1 MLGRLAPRRLPLA
14 QREAALAVVAAVH
27 ARCDRAATLDGDPLR
42 TAHRHPPGEDRE
54 VAAMLGALLA
64 FGNVK
69 AILAKLDALLHRL
82 DDAPGR
88 VARTSSRAE
97 LTARLRG
104 WRHRTFGGD
113 DVAALL
119 FAAGE
124 RLRRDGSLFASLDAC
139 WDDTHDLREALARWV
154 DGLRASAWPG
164 GLDRAAKHLL
174 PDPRGPSASKRL
186 LLLARWAVRREDPDL
201 GLCARLPAAA
211 LVMPLDVH
219 VHRIARNL
227 GFTARADASWTTALE
242 ITDALRPLAPDDP
255 VRFDMALCHVGI
267 SMRCP
272 SKRDPVR
279 CEGCALRSV
288 CRHWWPTQ
296 PRRVSP
302 PSPRA

>member
-1 MLGRLAPRRLPLA
+1 
-14 QREAALAVVAAVH
+14 
-27 ARCDRAATLDGDPLR
+27 
-42 TAHRHPPGEDRE
+42 
-54 VAAMLGALLA
+54 MLGALLA

-82 DDAPGR
+82 DGAPGGT
-88 VARTSSRAE
+88 ARTSTRAE
-97 LTARLRG
+97 LTDRLRG

-124 RLRRDGSLFASLDAC
+124 LLRRDGSLFAALDAH
-139 WDDTHDLREALARWV
+139 WDDAQDLREALARWV

-186 LLLARWAVRREDPDL
+186 LLLARWAVRREGPDL
-201 GLCARLPAAA
+201 GLCARVPAAA

-242 ITDALRPLAPDDP
+242 ITDALRPLDPSDP

-288 CRHWWPTQ
+288 CRHWWSTQ
-296 PRRVSP
+296 PLGVSH